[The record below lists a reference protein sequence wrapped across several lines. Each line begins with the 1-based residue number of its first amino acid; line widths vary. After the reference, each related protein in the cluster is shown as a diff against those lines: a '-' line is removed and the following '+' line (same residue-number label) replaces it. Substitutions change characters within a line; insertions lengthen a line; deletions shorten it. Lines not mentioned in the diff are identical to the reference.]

1 MMPAREEAFLKDAL
15 SEAVAAERPWR
26 LLGNQIPLGRVHV
39 PPLSDARFDAVAKR
53 PEHPAHGQWQG
64 MAALGR
70 ADLPIYLDT
79 WDGYPWARE
88 QLYALLAEAGVTDA
102 LVLTGDSHAF
112 WLNALHNAAGEP
124 RGLELG
130 TTGITSPGDFAEFGE
145 DLGAEIDARLAAHN
159 PEVLWTDNGPRG
171 WLRLSLTPSEARA
184 QFLALSTVT
193 ETRYTQRVLKEVVI
207 TREGGLLKLG

>member
-1 MMPAREEAFLKDAL
+1 
-15 SEAVAAERPWR
+15 
-26 LLGNQIPLGRVHV
+26 VHV

-64 MAALGR
+64 LAALGK

-88 QLYALLAEAGVTDA
+88 RLYALLAEAGVRDA

-130 TTGITSPGDFAEFGE
+130 TTGITSPGDFAAFGE
-145 DLGAEIDARLAAHN
+145 ALGAEIDARLAAHN
-159 PEVLWTDNGPRG
+159 REVLWTDNGPRG
-171 WLRLSLTPSEARA
+171 WLRLTLTPTEARA